1 LKELPTSIDK
11 LTALQSLN
19 LSKCSELKELP
30 TSIDKL
36 ICLEN
41 LNLSRCSKL
50 KELPTSIDKLITLS
64 IVGFVKV
71 LGVDGVTY
79 IYQQIE

>member
-11 LTALQSLN
+11 LTGLEN
-19 LSKCSELKELP
+19 LDMLGCSQLKELP
-30 TSIDKL
+30 TFIDKL
-36 ICLEN
+36 IALQL
-41 LNLSRCSKL
+41 LNLSECSQL
-50 KELPTSIDKLITLS
+50 KELRTSIDKLTTLS

-79 IYQQIE
+79 IYQQID